1 MRQEAEEERIRKEEE
16 LENAKFHGTKVT
28 VERFMEWKAKFERE
42 MAEKENEERQ
52 ARLKE
57 LKNKLTGKQSCSL
70 RVVIYISSSF
80 LLLGRQ
86 LFEQDRTLA
95 LSDAKYMDEGD
106 VSVDI
111 SLYEREEHVPSE
123 DEDDDKEA
131 VWKRFGDDE

>member
-1 MRQEAEEERIRKEEE
+1 M
-16 LENAKFHGTKVT
+16 
-28 VERFMEWKAKFERE
+28 
-42 MAEKENEERQ
+42 
-52 ARLKE
+52 
-57 LKNKLTGKQSCSL
+57 
-70 RVVIYISSSF
+70 VIYISSSF

-123 DEDDDKEA
+123 DEDDDKDA